1 LMANEFWLSE
11 ASWAVIEPLIP
22 MNRRGV
28 KPSNNYRI
36 ISGIV
41 HVLRCGCRWRDCP
54 EVFGPPTTIYNRFN
68 RWSQAGIWQSLWD
81 RLIQFDAAKVQ
92 SIDST
97 SSKADRCAAGGD
109 GGEARP
115 DIGRSRGGR
124 TTKVH
129 AVVDARGRMIA
140 FDLTPG
146 QRGDIR
152 PAKAVLEP
160 LPPPDFLLADTAYDG
175 DQFRNFLAK
184 RGTTPVIRPNPTR
197 KNIPEFDKDRYK
209 ARNVVERAFC
219 RIKDWRRVATR
230 YDKLARNFRA
240 AVILAAIFIWWT

>member
-1 LMANEFWLSE
+1 
-11 ASWAVIEPLIP
+11 

-28 KPSNNYRI
+28 KPGNNFEV

-41 HVLRCGCRWRDCP
+41 HVLRTGCRWRDCP
-54 EVFGPPTTIYNRFN
+54 EVFGPHTTVYNRFN
-68 RWSQAGIWQSLWD
+68 RWSKAGIWLSMWE
-81 RLIQFDAAKVQ
+81 RLIQLDAAEVQ

-97 SSKADRCAAGGD
+97 TSKAHRCAAGGE
-109 GGEARP
+109 GGEATQ

-129 AVVDARGRMIA
+129 AVVDARGRIIA

-152 PAKAVLEP
+152 PAKAVPEP
-160 LPPPDFLLADTAYDG
+160 LPPPDFLLADTACDA
-175 DQFRNFLAK
+175 DAFRDFLSG
-184 RGTTPVIRPNPTR
+184 RGTAPVIRPNPTR
-197 KNIPEFDKDRYK
+197 KNVPAFDENRYKDR
-209 ARNVVERAFC
+209 NVIERAFC

-240 AVILAAIFIWWT
+240 TVILAAVLTWWT